1 MVAGLES
8 KWVLYFA
15 FGVGFLDSTTTTIM
29 RSMIV
34 YLLPSNEVAKIFCVI
49 EFLKNILGLIGPV
62 IFGKMY
68 EKTVGTFPSA
78 FLHLGTAM
86 KVLVFVV
93 SLLVYYELR
102 KRKRRIKMKN
112 SSDKKEDDLKAD
124 NDNSSKFR
132 DTNLNNKKSSH

>member
-1 MVAGLES
+1 M
-8 KWVLYFA
+8 LYFA

-34 YLLPSNEVAKIFCVI
+34 YVLPSNEVAKIFCVI

-62 IFGKMY
+62 IFGKIY
-68 EKTVGTFPSA
+68 DKTVGAFPSA

-86 KVLVFVV
+86 KVLVFLV
-93 SLLVYYELR
+93 SLLVYHELR

-112 SSDKKEDDLKAD
+112 PSAKNEDNFKAHHD
-124 NDNSSKFR
+124 S
-132 DTNLNNKKSSH
+132 

>member
-1 MVAGLES
+1 MKNILVAGLQS

-34 YLLPSNEVAKIFCVI
+34 YVLPSNEVAKIFCVI

-62 IFGKMY
+62 VFGKMY
-68 EKTVGTFPSA
+68 EKTVKTFPAA

-86 KVLVFVV
+86 KILVFVV
-93 SLLVYYELR
+93 SLLVYHELR

-112 SSDKKEDDLKAD
+112 PSAKSHEDLKAD
-124 NDNSSKFR
+124 NES
-132 DTNLNNKKSSH
+132 

>member
-1 MVAGLES
+1 MKNILVAGLQS

-34 YLLPSNEVAKIFCVI
+34 YVLPSNEVAKIFCVI

-62 IFGKMY
+62 VFGKMY
-68 EKTVGTFPSA
+68 EKTVGTFPAA

-86 KVLVFVV
+86 KILVFVV
-93 SLLVYYELR
+93 SLLVYHELR
-102 KRKRRIKMKN
+102 KRKRRIEMKN
-112 SSDKKEDDLKAD
+112 SSAKTHDDLKAD
-124 NDNSSKFR
+124 NES
-132 DTNLNNKKSSH
+132 

>member
-1 MVAGLES
+1 MKNILVAGLQS

-34 YLLPSNEVAKIFCVI
+34 YILPSNEVAKIFCVI

-62 IFGKMY
+62 VFGKMY
-68 EKTVGTFPSA
+68 EKTVGTFPAA

-86 KVLVFVV
+86 KILVFVV
-93 SLLVYYELR
+93 SLLVYHELR
-102 KRKRRIKMKN
+102 KRKRRIRLKN
-112 SSDKKEDDLKAD
+112 SSAKKDDDSNAD
-124 NDNSSKFR
+124 NES
-132 DTNLNNKKSSH
+132 

>member
-1 MVAGLES
+1 MKNILVAGLQS

-34 YLLPSNEVAKIFCVI
+34 YILPSNEVAKIFCVI
-49 EFLKNILGLIGPV
+49 EFSKNILGLMGPV

-68 EKTVGTFPSA
+68 EKTVGAFPAA

-93 SLLVYYELR
+93 SLLVYHELR

-112 SSDKKEDDLKAD
+112 SSAKKDSDLKAD
-124 NDNSSKFR
+124 NES
-132 DTNLNNKKSSH
+132 

>member
-1 MVAGLES
+1 MKNILVAGLQS

-34 YLLPSNEVAKIFCVI
+34 YVLPSNEVAKIFCVI

-62 IFGKMY
+62 VFGKMY
-68 EKTVGTFPSA
+68 EKTVGTFPAA

-86 KVLVFVV
+86 KILVFVV
-93 SLLVYYELR
+93 SLLVYHELR
-102 KRKRRIKMKN
+102 KRNRRIKMKN
-112 SSDKKEDDLKAD
+112 SSAKKDSDLKSD
-124 NDNSSKFR
+124 NES
-132 DTNLNNKKSSH
+132 

>member
-1 MVAGLES
+1 MTTILKNILVAGLQS

-34 YLLPSNEVAKIFCVI
+34 YVLPSNEVAKIFCVI
-49 EFLKNILGLIGPV
+49 EFWKNILGLIGPV
-62 IFGKMY
+62 VFGKMY
-68 EKTVGTFPSA
+68 EKTVGTFPAA

-93 SLLVYYELR
+93 SLLVYHELS
-102 KRKRRIKMKN
+102 KRKRRIGLKD
-112 SSDKKEDDLKAD
+112 SSAKKDDDINAG
-124 NDNSSKFR
+124 NES
-132 DTNLNNKKSSH
+132 

>member
-1 MVAGLES
+1 
-8 KWVLYFA
+8 
-15 FGVGFLDSTTTTIM
+15 M

-34 YLLPSNEVAKIFCVI
+34 YVLPSHEIAKIFCVI

-86 KVLVFVV
+86 KVFVFVV
-93 SLLVYYELR
+93 SLLVYHESR
-102 KRKRRIKMKN
+102 KRKKRIKMKN
-112 SSDKKEDDLKAD
+112 SSAKKEVDLKAD
-124 NDNSSKFR
+124 KDS
-132 DTNLNNKKSSH
+132 

>member
-1 MVAGLES
+1 MTTILKNILVAGLES

-34 YLLPSNEVAKIFCVI
+34 YILPSNEVAKIFSVV
-49 EFLKNILGLIGPV
+49 EFCKNILGLIGPV
-62 IFGKMY
+62 VFGKIY
-68 EKTVGTFPSA
+68 EKTVGTFPAA

-93 SLLVYYELR
+93 SLLVYHELR
-102 KRKRRIKMKN
+102 KRKRRLKLKN
-112 SSDKKEDDLKAD
+112 SSTKKDDDLYAD
-124 NDNSSKFR
+124 NES
-132 DTNLNNKKSSH
+132 

>member
-34 YLLPSNEVAKIFCVI
+34 YVLPSNEVAKIFCVI

-68 EKTVGTFPSA
+68 EKTVGTFPAA

-93 SLLVYYELR
+93 SLLVCHELR
-102 KRKRRIKMKN
+102 KRKRRIKMK
-112 SSDKKEDDLKAD
+112 SLSTKKDDAFIEDV
-124 NDNSSKFR
+124 
-132 DTNLNNKKSSH
+132 